1 MCVAIP
7 LKIEEIN
14 GNDAIGIRDG
24 VRREIRLDFI
34 KDPKPGEYV
43 IVHAGF
49 AIERIDETAA
59 LESISLAEEI
69 QAELTQLYNG
79 SLEQTSEAK

>member
-14 GNDAIGIRDG
+14 GKDAIGVRDG
-24 VRREIRLDFI
+24 VRRNIRLDFI
-34 KDPKPGEYV
+34 NDPKPGEYV

-59 LESISLAEEI
+59 LESIALAEELES
-69 QAELTQLYNG
+69 ELQNLYHDV
-79 SLEQTSEAK
+79 

>member
-7 LKIEEIN
+7 LKIEEIH
-14 GNDAIGIRDG
+14 GSEGIGIRDG
-24 VRREIRLDFI
+24 VRRKIQLDFI

-49 AIERIDETAA
+49 AIERLSEEDA
-59 LESISLAEEI
+59 LESIALA
-69 QAELTQLYNG
+69 AEV
-79 SLEQTSEAK
+79 QTELDKISQGINP

>member
-7 LKIEEIN
+7 LQLKKVE
-14 GNDAIGIRDG
+14 GNCGIGIRDG
-24 VRREIRLDFI
+24 VSREIRLDFI

-49 AIERIDETAA
+49 AIERIDEDTA
-59 LESISLAEEI
+59 LESIALAEEVE
-69 QAELTQLYNG
+69 AELRNLKPQF
-79 SLEQTSEAK
+79 

>member
-7 LKIEEIN
+7 LKLKEVDGNN
-14 GNDAIGIRDG
+14 GIGIRDG
-24 VRREIRLDFI
+24 VSREIRLDFI

-49 AIERIDETAA
+49 AIERIDEYSA
-59 LESISLAEEI
+59 LESISLAEEVE
-69 QAELTQLYNG
+69 AELADLYNR
-79 SLEQTSEAK
+79 QDH

>member
-7 LKIEEIN
+7 LQLKKVD
-14 GNDAIGIRDG
+14 GNYGIGIRDG
-24 VRREIRLDFI
+24 VSREIRLDFV

-49 AIERIDETAA
+49 AIERIEEDMA
-59 LESISLAEEI
+59 LESIALAEEVE
-69 QAELTQLYNG
+69 AELADLYNR
-79 SLEQTSEAK
+79 QDH

>member
-14 GNDAIGIRDG
+14 GNDAVGTRDG

-34 KDPKPGEYV
+34 RDPKPGEYV

-49 AIERIDETAA
+49 AIERIDETSA
-59 LESISLAEEI
+59 LEAIALANEIENISLTEE
-69 QAELTQLYNG
+69 
-79 SLEQTSEAK
+79 

>member
-7 LKIEEIN
+7 LKITEIS
-14 GNDAIGIRDG
+14 GSDGIGERDG
-24 VRREIRLDFI
+24 VKRKVRLDFI

-49 AIERIDETAA
+49 AIERISEEDA
-59 LESISLAEEI
+59 LETLS
-69 QAELTQLYNG
+69 
-79 SLEQTSEAK
+79 

>member
-14 GNDAIGIRDG
+14 GNDAVGTRDG

-34 KDPKPGEYV
+34 RDPKPGEYV

-49 AIERIDETAA
+49 AIERIDETSA
-59 LESISLAEEI
+59 LEVITLANEIENISLTEE
-69 QAELTQLYNG
+69 
-79 SLEQTSEAK
+79 

>member
-7 LKIEEIN
+7 LQLKKVD
-14 GNDAIGIRDG
+14 GNCGIGIRDG
-24 VRREIRLDFI
+24 VSREIRLDFI

-49 AIERIDETAA
+49 AIENEYFPTSTLSETCI
-59 LESISLAEEI
+59 LS
-69 QAELTQLYNG
+69 T
-79 SLEQTSEAK
+79 

>member
-7 LKIEEIN
+7 LKLKEVDVNI
-14 GNDAIGIRDG
+14 GIGIRDG
-24 VRREIRLDFI
+24 VSREIRLDFI

-49 AIERIDETAA
+49 AIERIDEHSA
-59 LESISLAEEI
+59 LESISLAEEVE
-69 QAELTQLYNG
+69 AELAALYNR
-79 SLEQTSEAK
+79 QDH

>member
-14 GNDAIGIRDG
+14 GEEGIGIRDG
-24 VRREIRLDFI
+24 VKRKIRLDFI

-49 AIERIDETAA
+49 AIERMAESDA
-59 LESISLAEEI
+59 LETIALVKEIEEM
-69 QAELTQLYNG
+69 ER
-79 SLEQTSEAK
+79 QTDK

>member
-7 LKIEEIN
+7 LQLKKVD
-14 GNDAIGIRDG
+14 GNCGIGIRDG
-24 VRREIRLDFI
+24 VSREIRLDFI

-49 AIERIDETAA
+49 AIERIEEDMA
-59 LESISLAEEI
+59 LESIALAEEVE
-69 QAELTQLYNG
+69 AELRNLKPQF
-79 SLEQTSEAK
+79 

>member
-34 KDPKPGEYV
+34 HDPKPGEYV

-79 SLEQTSEAK
+79 SLEKTSEAK

>member
-14 GNDAIGIRDG
+14 GNDAVGTRDG

-34 KDPKPGEYV
+34 RDPKLGEYV

-49 AIERIDETAA
+49 AIERIDETSA
-59 LESISLAEEI
+59 LEAIALANEIENISLTEE
-69 QAELTQLYNG
+69 
-79 SLEQTSEAK
+79 

>member
-14 GNDAIGIRDG
+14 GEEGIGIRDG
-24 VRREIRLDFI
+24 VKRKIRLDFI

-49 AIERIDETAA
+49 AIERMAESDA
-59 LESISLAEEI
+59 LETIALVKEIEEM
-69 QAELTQLYNG
+69 ER
-79 SLEQTSEAK
+79 QTGK

>member
-7 LKIEEIN
+7 LKIKEVDGNN
-14 GNDAIGIRDG
+14 GIGIRDG
-24 VRREIRLDFI
+24 VSREIRLDFI

-49 AIERIDETAA
+49 AIERINEDAA
-59 LESISLAEEI
+59 LESISLAEEVET
-69 QAELTQLYNG
+69 ELADLY
-79 SLEQTSEAK
+79 SRRDH

>member
-7 LKIEEIN
+7 LKILEIKGEEAV
-14 GNDAIGIRDG
+14 GVRDG
-24 VRREIRLDFI
+24 VRRTIRLDFI

-49 AIERIDETAA
+49 AIERIDEAAA
-59 LESISLAEEI
+59 LEAIALAEEI
-69 QAELTQLYNG
+69 EGLKG
-79 SLEQTSEAK
+79 P

>member
-14 GNDAIGIRDG
+14 GNDAVGTRDG

-34 KDPKPGEYV
+34 LDPKPGEYV

-49 AIERIDETAA
+49 AIERIDETSA
-59 LESISLAEEI
+59 LEAIALANEIENISLTEE
-69 QAELTQLYNG
+69 
-79 SLEQTSEAK
+79 

>member
-59 LESISLAEEI
+59 LESIALAK
-69 QAELTQLYNG
+69 ELESELQNLYHDV
-79 SLEQTSEAK
+79 